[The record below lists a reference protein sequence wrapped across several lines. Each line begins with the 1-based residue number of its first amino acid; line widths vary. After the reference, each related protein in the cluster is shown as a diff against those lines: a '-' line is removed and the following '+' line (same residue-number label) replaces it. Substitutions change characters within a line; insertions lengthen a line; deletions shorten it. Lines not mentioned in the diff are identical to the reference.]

1 MAIGMMLGL
10 FAVPIVDVA
19 IGIIASLRT
28 RRKTESAKVLE
39 PVEIPDIDRAGAWAS
54 ILEAQR

>member
-19 IGIIASLRT
+19 IGIIASLKM
-28 RRKTESAKVLE
+28 RRHKPEPAE
-39 PVEIPDIDRAGAWAS
+39 PVEVPVVDRAGAWAS

>member
-19 IGIIASLRT
+19 IGIIASMRM
-28 RRKTESAKVLE
+28 RRHKHEVPE

>member
-19 IGIIASLRT
+19 IGIIASLKM
-28 RRKTESAKVLE
+28 RRREPES
-39 PVEIPDIDRAGAWAS
+39 VEHVEVSDIDRAGAWAS

>member
-19 IGIIASLRT
+19 IGIIASIRT
-28 RRKTESAKVLE
+28 RRKTESAQVLE